1 MSTPLIE
8 ALVDALTRLPGV
20 GRKTA
25 QRMALHL
32 LRHDR
37 AGGRRLAEIL
47 ARAMD
52 EVGHCQRCRT
62 FSEQELCELCANPQR
77 NSGQLCIV
85 ETPADILALE
95 QSGAYQ
101 GLYFV
106 LMGHLSPID
115 GIGPEE
121 LGLDQL
127 ERRLDEPGL
136 KEVILATNPT
146 LEGETTAHYIGE
158 LCRARNIPASRIA
171 HGVPAG
177 GELEHLDPAT
187 LMRALTGRQHLDN

>member
-1 MSTPLIE
+1 MPTPLVEALIE
-8 ALVDALTRLPGV
+8 AFTRLPGV

-37 AGGRRLAEIL
+37 IGGRRLAEVL

-52 EVGHCQRCRT
+52 EVGQCRRCRT
-62 FSEQELCELCANPQR
+62 FSEQELCELCANPR
-77 NSGQLCIV
+77 RDAGQLCIV
-85 ETPADILALE
+85 ESPADILALE

-121 LGLDQL
+121 LGLDHL
-127 ERRLDEPGL
+127 ERRLDEPEL

-146 LEGETTAHYIGE
+146 LEGETTAHYIAE
-158 LCRARNIPASRIA
+158 LCRARNIPATRIA
-171 HGVPAG
+171 HGVPTG

-187 LMRALTGRQHLDN
+187 LMRALTGRRTLEN